1 MIHSYESD
9 QLPKYEPCIMKEE
22 TKSPYN
28 WAMHTCMLS
37 HFSQVQL
44 FATPWTIAR
53 QASLCMGFSSK
64 NIGVGCH
71 FLLQGIF
78 STQVLN
84 PCLLHLLH
92 WLAGSLSL
100 SPLAIRVILYIR
112 TKTGLRTDGHGFWPQ
127 PSRCKWCG
135 FQQYLT
141 LLEFPHLQVE
151 MAYTL
156 HRSTVSINHG
166 ACERWLH
173 DGPVMSQ
180 SALYEIIIWTSL
192 SKE

>member
-135 FQQYLT
+135 FQQYSHSWSFHIFKWKWRTLYTDLLWVLT
-141 LLEFPHLQVE
+141 MEHVRGGSMTGQSCLSQFF
-151 MAYTL
+151 M
-156 HRSTVSINHG
+156 RS
-166 ACERWLH
+166 
-173 DGPVMSQ
+173 
-180 SALYEIIIWTSL
+180 
-192 SKE
+192 

>member
-1 MIHSYESD
+1 MNLINFPNMSPVLWRKR
-9 QLPKYEPCIMKEE
+9 QNPPTIEPCIHACSVTSVE
-22 TKSPYN
+22 SN
-28 WAMHTCMLS
+28 S
-37 HFSQVQL
+37 
-44 FATPWTIAR
+44 ATPWTTAR

-92 WLAGSLSL
+92 WQAGSLSL
-100 SPLAIRVILYIR
+100 SPLTIRVILYIR
-112 TKTGLRTDGHGFWPQ
+112 TKTGLRTDGHVFWSQ
-127 PSRCKWCG
+127 PSKCKWCG

-173 DGPVMSQ
+173 GGPVMSQ
-180 SALYEIIIWTSL
+180 SALYEIIIWTPL